1 MMDLRMVG
9 RMGRHDRSENA
20 AMASAPWRACRGWT
34 GGVPGFLER
43 QRGLAG
49 LTGGAARLW
58 AFCCAFKKKD
68 LWPFAACVAVS
79 LALALALALAPT
91 PSLIG
96 RREEDAAVG
105 GAADGSCPWIA
116 SIGGNRVGGSW
127 CEGKGG
133 APRRRSGLKPELGT
147 NVSSCFFFSVPDDG
161 QAS

>member
-1 MMDLRMVG
+1 MVG
-9 RMGRHDRSENA
+9 WSDGWEDTTGAKTLPWLPS
-20 AMASAPWRACRGWT
+20 PWRSCRGWT

-49 LTGGAARLW
+49 LTEGAARLS
-58 AFCCAFKKKD
+58 
-68 LWPFAACVAVS
+68 AAHSRKRTSGPLPPVS
-79 LALALALALAPT
+79 LALAPT
-91 PSLIG
+91 PTPSLIS

-147 NVSSCFFFSVPDDG
+147 NVSSCFFFLSLSQTTDRPHE
-161 QAS
+161 S